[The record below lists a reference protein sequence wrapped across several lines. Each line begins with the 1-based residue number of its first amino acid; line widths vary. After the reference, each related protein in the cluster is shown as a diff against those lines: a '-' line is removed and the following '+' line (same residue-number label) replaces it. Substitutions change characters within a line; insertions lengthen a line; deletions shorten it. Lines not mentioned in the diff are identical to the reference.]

1 MFSLFDVV
9 IFQGVYITILFNGY
23 IFLQCRLAQHG
34 LSILEVGGE
43 GDCFFRAVSHQV
55 YDKPNYH
62 MNIGSVGVQYM
73 RANSDG
79 FIESIRGDS

>member
-43 GDCFFRAVSHQV
+43 G
-55 YDKPNYH
+55 

>member
-1 MFSLFDVV
+1 MIV
-9 IFQGVYITILFNGY
+9 
-23 IFLQCRLAQHG
+23 
-34 LSILEVGGE
+34 
-43 GDCFFRAVSHQV
+43 FFRAVPHQV

-79 FIESIRGDS
+79 IIESIRGDS